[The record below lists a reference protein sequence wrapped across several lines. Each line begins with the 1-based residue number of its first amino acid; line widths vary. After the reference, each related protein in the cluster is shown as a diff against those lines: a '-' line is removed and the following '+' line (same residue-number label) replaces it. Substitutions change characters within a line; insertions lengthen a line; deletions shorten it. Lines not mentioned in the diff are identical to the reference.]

1 MQQKSMIKGIIFDYG
16 GTIDTNS
23 VHWSEVIWEGFQH
36 ACVPVNKEHFR
47 MAYVHGERSLAKFPL
62 VQPYH
67 NMLDLLR
74 IKLNIET
81 SFLVDA
87 HLWKGM
93 EGKGKEAERLA
104 ISNSIAQ
111 YCYDY
116 VLRTLSVARPVIAQL
131 SQQYPLVLVS
141 NFYGNI
147 NTILIDFKLDEYFK
161 DVIESSVVGIRK
173 PDPRIFSLG
182 VEALKLK
189 ADEVV
194 VVGDSFSKDIVPADS
209 LGCKTVWVQGKAWG
223 DEKVDIA
230 MPNCVIHSIE
240 DLPHAIQIC
249 IENV

>member
-1 MQQKSMIKGIIFDYG
+1 MIKGIIFDYG

-23 VHWSEVIWEGFQH
+23 VHWSEVIWDGFQR
-36 ACVPVNKEHFR
+36 ASVPVSKEQFR

-62 VQPYH
+62 VQPCN
-67 NMLDLLR
+67 NMLDLLC

-87 HLWKGM
+87 HLWEGM
-93 EGKGKEAERLA
+93 EAKGKEAERLE

-116 VLRTLSVARPVIAQL
+116 VLRTLSVARPIIAEL
-131 SQQYPLVLVS
+131 SKQYPLVLVS

-147 NTILIDFKLDEYFK
+147 NTILKDFKLDGFFK

-182 VEALKLK
+182 VDALKLK
-189 ADEVV
+189 AEEVI
-194 VVGDSFSKDIVPADS
+194 VVGDSFSKDIIPANS
-209 LGCKTVWVQGKAWG
+209 LGCKTIWVQGKGWG
-223 DEKVDIA
+223 DEKVNMTI
-230 MPNCVIHSIE
+230 PSCVIHSIE
-240 DLPHAIQIC
+240 DLPQAIQIC
-249 IENV
+249 ADDA

>member
-1 MQQKSMIKGIIFDYG
+1 MIKGIIFDYG

-36 ACVPVNKEHFR
+36 SAVPVSKEHFR

-62 VQPYH
+62 VQPGH

-93 EGKGKEAERLA
+93 EEKGMEAERLA

-116 VLRTLSVARPVIAQL
+116 VIRTLSVARPIIVQL

-147 NTILIDFKLDEYFK
+147 NTILKDFKLDGFFQ
-161 DVIESSVVGIRK
+161 DVIESSVAEIRK

-182 VEALKLK
+182 VDALNLN
-189 ADEVV
+189 AEEVI
-194 VVGDSFSKDIVPADS
+194 VVGDSFSKDIVPANS
-209 LGCKTVWVQGKAWG
+209 LGCKTVWVKGKGWG
-223 DEKVDIA
+223 DEKVDMT
-230 MPNCVIHSIE
+230 MPSCVINSIE
-240 DLPHAIQIC
+240 DLPHAIHIC
-249 IENV
+249 TDDV